1 MTLTNGILAPYAAIS
16 KGNRTSASA
25 FPAFNFRED
34 EHGYQHQ
41 ATPRCS
47 EDRLAFAE
55 GNRRPE
61 LAAWQEPRTDASGDD
76 AVRCRD
82 RCVDRERGAP
92 VDRRPPALL
101 PRRPLV
107 GRERLHAHVRWI
119 PPAGRTPRR
128 PPRVQAEGPDR
139 PGRLLGRV
147 AGRRPRPV
155 RAMAARRARGPGP
168 RRRDRL
174 AGGAVDHYDHAR
186 GSG

>member
-16 KGNRTSASA
+16 KGNRTSASV

-41 ATPRCS
+41 PTPRYS
-47 EDRLAFAE
+47 EDGLAFAE

-61 LAAWQEPRTDASGDD
+61 LAARQEPRPDAPGDD
-76 AVRCRD
+76 AVRGRD

-107 GRERLHAHVRWI
+107 GRERLHAHVRWV
-119 PPAGRTPRR
+119 PATGRTPRR
-128 PPRVQAEGPDR
+128 PPRAQADVHDR
-139 PGRLLGRV
+139 PGRLLARV
-147 AGRRPRPV
+147 AGRGPGAIRGV
-155 RAMAARRARGPGP
+155 ADRRAGGSGAPG
-168 RRRDRL
+168 RDR
-174 AGGAVDHYDHAR
+174 
-186 GSG
+186 